1 MPQFRDRT
9 DSLFAMLYQAHAYYH
24 LGELENECAMLRR
37 IRSRAAGT
45 RLEEVVN
52 GYFGGYGKCPD

>member
-9 DSLFAMLYQAHAYYH
+9 DSLFAMLYQAHGYYH

-37 IRSRAAGT
+37 IRGRATGT
-45 RLEEVVN
+45 RLEDVVK
-52 GYFGGYGKCPD
+52 GYFGDGRCPD